1 MAIQDDPSAEL
12 AAATVSDVN
21 ATTQPGFIEGG
32 RARDP
37 GRGWEWIVEGFRY
50 FTRSIAL
57 WILLTVIFFAI
68 VMVVRMVPLIGWI
81 ASTLLVPVLVGGL
94 MTGCQSI
101 ERGGELELAHLFA
114 GFRKNTAQLMLVGLI
129 GFVLTALIMLP
140 AFTLI
145 GFGSFMAAKTNPF
158 IGAPV
163 FGASTLLGFL
173 IVLALVIP
181 VNMALWFAPAVV
193 MLQNQTAIVAI
204 TQSFKGCLR
213 NIVPF
218 LIYGVILLVLGMIA
232 AIPFGLGWLVLAPVL
247 LASIYA
253 AYRDIFFNG

>member
-1 MAIQDDPSAEL
+1 
-12 AAATVSDVN
+12 
-21 ATTQPGFIEGG
+21 
-32 RARDP
+32 
-37 GRGWEWIVEGFRY
+37 
-50 FTRSIAL
+50 
-57 WILLTVIFFAI
+57 
-68 VMVVRMVPLIGWI
+68 
-81 ASTLLVPVLVGGL
+81 
-94 MTGCQSI
+94 
-101 ERGGELELAHLFA
+101 
-114 GFRKNTAQLMLVGLI
+114 LMLVGLI

-163 FGASTLLGFL
+163 FSASTLLGFL

-232 AIPFGLGWLVLAPVL
+232 AIPFGLGWLVLGPVMA
-247 LASIYA
+247 ASLYTS
-253 AYRDIFFNG
+253 YRDIFFE